1 MHSISLIVNCQLS
14 IVNYKAGLVMNE
26 KTELLIR
33 NIESVIIGKRDV
45 IVKIVCAMLA
55 GGHVLIEDVPGVG
68 KTLLAQTLAKSVS
81 GSFGRIQFTPDLM
94 PSDVVG
100 FTVIDPHTGESEYKE
115 GAAMCN
121 FLLADEINR
130 TSPKVQS
137 ALLEAMEELQI
148 SVDGVTH
155 KLPVPFMTLAT
166 QNPIETYGTYHLPE
180 AQLDRFLMR
189 LSIGYPDRAAE
200 LLMLERM
207 PHNIEV
213 EPVMSLEDVMA
224 LREAAGRVYVSE
236 QVRAYILMVVCATR
250 TSRDVKLG
258 ASPRASI
265 ALFRAAQAMALMSG
279 RAYVTPDDVKA
290 VAAEV
295 LAHRLILAAGQSTF
309 RSGAE
314 IIAKILVDTPVP
326 V

>member
-1 MHSISLIVNCQLS
+1 MHPKIGQL
-14 IVNYKAGLVMNE
+14 VE
-26 KTELLIR
+26 
-33 NIESVIIGKRDV
+33 NIEKVIIGKHEV
-45 IVKIVCAMLA
+45 IVKMVCAMLA

-81 GSFGRIQFTPDLM
+81 GTFGRIQFTPDLM

-100 FTVIDPHTGESEYKE
+100 YTVIDMNGHSEYRA

-155 KLPVPFMTLAT
+155 KLPVPLMTLAT

-180 AQLDRFLMR
+180 AQLDRFIMR

-200 LLMLERM
+200 KRMLEKM
-207 PHNIEV
+207 PQSIEV
-213 EPVMSLEDVMA
+213 SSVMTLEEVME
-224 LREAAGRVYVSE
+224 LRAEAGKISVSDG
-236 QVRAYILMVVCATR
+236 VKTYILQIVGATR
-250 TSRDVKLG
+250 NRQEIKLG
-258 ASPRASI
+258 ASPRGTI
-265 ALFRAAQAMALMSG
+265 ALFRASQAMALING
-279 RAYVTPDDVKA
+279 RDFVTPDDVKA
-290 VAAEV
+290 VAREV
-295 LAHRLILAAGQSTF
+295 LSHRIILAAGQSVF
-309 RSGAE
+309 MDSVSV
-314 IIAKILVDTPVP
+314 IDKILGETTVP

>member
-1 MHSISLIVNCQLS
+1 MNNKIEQLIN
-14 IVNYKAGLVMNE
+14 
-26 KTELLIR
+26 
-33 NIESVIIGKRDV
+33 NIESVILGKRDV
-45 IVKIVCAMLA
+45 IEKVVCAMLC

-68 KTLLAQTLAKSVS
+68 KTLLAETLARSVS

-100 FTVIDPHTGESEYKE
+100 YTVIDRKTGAEEYRA
-115 GAAMCN
+115 GAVMCN

-148 SVDGVTH
+148 SVDGKTH
-155 KLPVPFMTLAT
+155 ALPSPFMTLAT

-200 LLMLERM
+200 MQMLEKM
-207 PHNIEV
+207 PQSLEV
-213 EPVMSLEDVMA
+213 SPVMSLEDVSG
-224 LREAAGRVYVSE
+224 LRSMVSKVAVSE
-236 QVRAYILMVVCATR
+236 QIKAYILMIVGATR
-250 TSRDVKLG
+250 SKQEIKLG

-265 ALFRAAQAMALMSG
+265 ALYRASQALAFMNN
-279 RAYVTPDDVKA
+279 RAFVTPDDVKA
-290 VAAEV
+290 LASAV
-295 LAHRLILAAGQSTF
+295 LSHRIILAAGQSEYLN
-309 RSGAE
+309 SE
-314 IIAKILVDTPVP
+314 QIIEKILMETVIPV
-326 V
+326 

>member
-1 MHSISLIVNCQLS
+1 
-14 IVNYKAGLVMNE
+14 MNE
-26 KTELLIR
+26 KTELLIQ
-33 NIESVIIGKRDV
+33 NIEGVIIGKRDV

>member
-1 MHSISLIVNCQLS
+1 MNPRIEQLI
-14 IVNYKAGLVMNE
+14 K
-26 KTELLIR
+26 
-33 NIESVIIGKRDV
+33 NIENVIIGKHDV
-45 IVKIVCAMLA
+45 IVKIICAMIA

-68 KTLLAQTLAKSVS
+68 KTLLAETLAKSVS

-94 PSDVVG
+94 PSDVIG
-100 FTVIDPHTGESEYKE
+100 YTVIDQKTGASEYRA

-137 ALLEAMEELQI
+137 SLLEAMEELQI
-148 SVDGVTH
+148 SVDGITH

-180 AQLDRFLMR
+180 AQLDRFIMR

-200 LLMLERM
+200 MQMLEKM

-213 EPVMSLEDVMA
+213 QSVMTLEEVVS
-224 LREAAGRVYVSE
+224 LREMASRVSVSE
-236 QVRAYILMVVCATR
+236 QVKAYILMIVGATR
-250 TSRDVKLG
+250 NNQEIKLG

-265 ALFRAAQAMALMSG
+265 ALYRAAQAMALINN
-279 RAYVTPDDVKA
+279 RAFATPDDVKA
-290 VAAEV
+290 MAPSV
-295 LAHRLILAAGQSTF
+295 LGHRVILAAGQNEYMS
-309 RSGAE
+309 SEE
-314 IIAKILVDTPVP
+314 IIQKILMETVVP

>member
-1 MHSISLIVNCQLS
+1 MNPKIEQLIN
-14 IVNYKAGLVMNE
+14 
-26 KTELLIR
+26 
-33 NIESVIIGKRDV
+33 NIENVIIGKREV
-45 IVKIVCAMLA
+45 IENIVCAMLA
-55 GGHVLIEDVPGVG
+55 SGHVLIEDVPGVG
-68 KTLLAQTLAKSVS
+68 KTLLAETLAKSVS

-94 PSDVVG
+94 PSDVIG
-100 FTVIDPHTGESEYKE
+100 YTVIDQRSGEASYRP

-155 KLPVPFMTLAT
+155 KLPTPFMTLAT

-200 LLMLERM
+200 LRMLEKM
-207 PHNIEV
+207 PHKMTV
-213 EPVMSLEDVMA
+213 QPVMDLQELVS
-224 LREAAGRVYVSE
+224 LREAATRIDVSE
-236 QVRAYILMVVCATR
+236 QVKAYILMIVSATR
-250 TSRDVKLG
+250 SRREVKLG

-265 ALFRAAQAMALMSG
+265 ALFRAAQATAMMNN
-279 RAYVTPDDVKA
+279 RAFTVPEDVKKNA
-290 VAAEV
+290 VSV
-295 LAHRLILAAGQSTF
+295 LAHRVILAAGQTEFETS
-309 RSGAE
+309 E
-314 IIAKILVDTPVP
+314 QIVEKIVSETIVP
-326 V
+326 T

>member
-1 MHSISLIVNCQLS
+1 MNPRIEQLI
-14 IVNYKAGLVMNE
+14 K
-26 KTELLIR
+26 
-33 NIESVIIGKRDV
+33 NIENVIIGKHDV
-45 IVKIVCAMLA
+45 IVKIICAMIA

-68 KTLLAQTLAKSVS
+68 KTLLAETLAKSVS

-94 PSDVVG
+94 PSDVIG
-100 FTVIDPHTGESEYKE
+100 YTVIDQKTGASEYRA

-137 ALLEAMEELQI
+137 SLLEAMEELQI
-148 SVDGVTH
+148 SVDGITH

-189 LSIGYPDRAAE
+189 ISIGYPDRAAE
-200 LLMLERM
+200 MRMLEKM

-213 EPVMSLEDVMA
+213 QSVMTLEEVVA
-224 LREAAGRVYVSE
+224 LRDMASRVSVSE
-236 QVRAYILMVVCATR
+236 QVKAYILSIVCATR
-250 TSRDVKLG
+250 NKREIKLG

-265 ALFRAAQAMALMSG
+265 ALYRAAQAMALINN
-279 RAYVTPDDVKA
+279 RAFATPDDVKSM
-290 VAAEV
+290 AASV
-295 LAHRLILAAGQSTF
+295 LGHRVILAAGQSDYM
-309 RSGAE
+309 SSEE
-314 IIAKILVDTPVP
+314 IIQKILMETVIPI
-326 V
+326 

>member
-1 MHSISLIVNCQLS
+1 MNAKIEQLIS
-14 IVNYKAGLVMNE
+14 
-26 KTELLIR
+26 
-33 NIESVIIGKRDV
+33 NIEKVILGKRYV
-45 IVKIVCAMLA
+45 IERVICAMLA
-55 GGHVLIEDVPGVG
+55 EGHVLIEDVPGVG
-68 KTLLAQTLAKSVS
+68 KTLLAETLAKSVS
-81 GSFGRIQFTPDLM
+81 GSFSRIQFTPDLM
-94 PSDVVG
+94 PSDVIG
-100 FTVIDPHTGESEYKE
+100 YTSIDINTGKSEYRP

-137 ALLEAMEELQI
+137 ALLEAMEEKQI

-189 LSIGYPDRAAE
+189 LSVGYPDRAAE
-200 LLMLERM
+200 MAMLDIM
-207 PHNIEV
+207 PQSAEV
-213 EPVMSLEDVMA
+213 SPVMSLEELMS
-224 LREAAGRVYVSE
+224 LRAAVKGVSVTE
-236 QVRAYILMVVCATR
+236 QVKAYILSIVAATR
-250 TSRDVKLG
+250 NNPQIVKLG

-265 ALFRAAQAMALMSG
+265 ALYKAAQAMAMMND

-290 VAAEV
+290 VAVPV
-295 LAHRLILAAGQSTF
+295 LAHRIILASGQQMFNTP
-309 RSGAE
+309 E
-314 IIAKILVDTPVP
+314 QLVIKILNDTVVP

>member
-1 MHSISLIVNCQLS
+1 MNPKIEKLIN
-14 IVNYKAGLVMNE
+14 
-26 KTELLIR
+26 
-33 NIESVIIGKRDV
+33 NIENVILGKRAV
-45 IVKIVCAMLA
+45 IEKVVCAMLC

-100 FTVIDPHTGESEYKE
+100 YTVIDQKTGVEEYRR
-115 GAAMCN
+115 GAVMCN

-148 SVDGVTH
+148 SVDGKTH
-155 KLPVPFMTLAT
+155 ALPEPFMTLAT

-189 LSIGYPDRAAE
+189 LSLGYPDRAAE
-200 LLMLERM
+200 LAMLDKM
-207 PHNIEV
+207 PHDIEV
-213 EPVMSLEDVMA
+213 SPVMTLEEITQ
-224 LREAAGRVYVSE
+224 LRGMISKITVSE
-236 QVRAYILMVVCATR
+236 QVKAYILMIVSATR
-250 TSRDVKLG
+250 NKQEIKLG

-265 ALFRAAQAMALMSG
+265 ALYKAVQAMAFMNNRSF
-279 RAYVTPDDVKA
+279 ATPDDVKYLASA
-290 VAAEV
+290 V
-295 LAHRLILAAGQSTF
+295 LSHRIILAAGQSAYLTP
-309 RSGAE
+309 E
-314 IIAKILVDTPVP
+314 QIIEKILVETPVP

>member
-1 MHSISLIVNCQLS
+1 MKGILQMNPKIEKLIN
-14 IVNYKAGLVMNE
+14 
-26 KTELLIR
+26 
-33 NIESVIIGKRDV
+33 NIENVILGKRAV
-45 IVKIVCAMLA
+45 IEKVVCAMLC

-100 FTVIDPHTGESEYKE
+100 YTVIDQKTGVEEYRS
-115 GAAMCN
+115 GAVMCN

-148 SVDGVTH
+148 SVDGKTH
-155 KLPVPFMTLAT
+155 ALPEPFMTLAT

-189 LSIGYPDRAAE
+189 LSIGYPDRSAE
-200 LLMLERM
+200 LQMLDKM
-207 PHNIEV
+207 PHDIDV
-213 EPVMSLEDVMA
+213 SPVMTLEEITQ
-224 LREAAGRVYVSE
+224 LRGMISKITVSE
-236 QVRAYILMVVCATR
+236 QVKAYILMIVGATR
-250 TSRDVKLG
+250 NRQEIKLG

-265 ALFRAAQAMALMSG
+265 ALYKAVQAMAFMNNRSF
-279 RAYVTPDDVKA
+279 ATPDDVKYLASA
-290 VAAEV
+290 V
-295 LAHRLILAAGQSTF
+295 LSHRIILAAGQSSFLTP
-309 RSGAE
+309 E
-314 IIAKILVDTPVP
+314 QIIEKILVETPVP

>member
-1 MHSISLIVNCQLS
+1 MNPKIEKLIN
-14 IVNYKAGLVMNE
+14 
-26 KTELLIR
+26 
-33 NIESVIIGKRDV
+33 NIENVILGKRAV
-45 IVKIVCAMLA
+45 IEKVVCAMLC

-100 FTVIDPHTGESEYKE
+100 YTVIDQKTGTEEYRA
-115 GAAMCN
+115 GAVMCN

-137 ALLEAMEELQI
+137 SLLEAMEELQI
-148 SVDGVTH
+148 SVDGKTH
-155 KLPVPFMTLAT
+155 ALPEPFMTLAT

-189 LSIGYPDRAAE
+189 LSLGYPDRAAE
-200 LLMLERM
+200 LAMLDKM
-207 PHNIEV
+207 PHSIEV
-213 EPVMSLEDVMA
+213 SPVMTLEEVTQ
-224 LREAAGRVYVSE
+224 LRGMISKITVSE
-236 QVRAYILMVVCATR
+236 QVKAYILMIVSATR
-250 TSRDVKLG
+250 NKQEIKLG

-265 ALFRAAQAMALMSG
+265 ALYKAVQAMAFMNNRSF
-279 RAYVTPDDVKA
+279 ATPDDVKYLASA
-290 VAAEV
+290 V
-295 LAHRLILAAGQSTF
+295 LSHRIILAAGQSAYLN
-309 RSGAE
+309 AE
-314 IIAKILVDTPVP
+314 QIIEKILVETPVP

>member
-1 MHSISLIVNCQLS
+1 MNPRIEQLI
-14 IVNYKAGLVMNE
+14 K
-26 KTELLIR
+26 
-33 NIESVIIGKRDV
+33 NIENVIIGKREV
-45 IVKIVCAMLA
+45 IVKIICAMIA

-68 KTLLAQTLAKSVS
+68 KTLLAETLAKSVS

-94 PSDVVG
+94 PSDVIG
-100 FTVIDPHTGESEYKE
+100 YTVIDQRTGAAEYRA

-148 SVDGVTH
+148 SVDGITH

-189 LSIGYPDRAAE
+189 ISIGYPDRAAE
-200 LLMLERM
+200 LKMLEKM

-213 EPVMSLEDVMA
+213 HPVMSLEEVVS
-224 LREAAGRVYVSE
+224 LREMSSRVSVSE
-236 QVRAYILMVVCATR
+236 QVKAYILMIVGATR
-250 TSRDVKLG
+250 GRQEIKLG

-265 ALFRAAQAMALMSG
+265 ALYRAAQAMALVSN
-279 RAYVTPDDVKA
+279 RSFATPDDVKYMA
-290 VAAEV
+290 PSV
-295 LAHRLILAAGQSTF
+295 LGHRVMLAAGQSDYLSSEELI
-309 RSGAE
+309 R
-314 IIAKILVDTPVP
+314 KILTETVVP

>member
-1 MHSISLIVNCQLS
+1 MNGKIESLI
-14 IVNYKAGLVMNE
+14 G
-26 KTELLIR
+26 
-33 NIESVIIGKRDV
+33 NIEQVIIGKRQV
-45 IVKIVCAMLA
+45 VEKVVCAMLA

-81 GSFGRIQFTPDLM
+81 GTFGRIQFTPDLM

-100 FTVIDPHTGESEYKE
+100 YTYIDRVSGETSYRA

-137 ALLEAMEELQI
+137 CLLEAMEELQI

-155 KLPVPFMTLAT
+155 KLPTPFMTLAT

-189 LSIGYPDRAAE
+189 LSIGYPDRASE
-200 LLMLERM
+200 LAMLGKM
-207 PHNIEV
+207 PQGREV
-213 EPVMSLEDVMA
+213 APVMTLEELSAMRGAVE
-224 LREAAGRVYVSE
+224 RITVSE
-236 QVRAYILMVVCATR
+236 NVKAYILMIVSATR
-250 TSRDVKLG
+250 SSEEVKLG

-265 ALFRAAQAMALMSG
+265 ALYRAAQAMAFMNS
-279 RAYVTPDDVKA
+279 RAFATPDDVRA
-290 VAAEV
+290 VAREV
-295 LAHRLILAAGQSTF
+295 LSHRIILAAGHTVESA
-309 RSGAE
+309 GAL
-314 IIAKILVDTPVP
+314 IAQILEQTPVP
-326 V
+326 M

>member
-1 MHSISLIVNCQLS
+1 MNPKVEQLIN
-14 IVNYKAGLVMNE
+14 
-26 KTELLIR
+26 
-33 NIESVIIGKRDV
+33 NIDNVIIGKHDV
-45 IVKIVCAMLA
+45 IVKIVCAMIA

-68 KTLLAQTLAKSVS
+68 KTLLAETLAKSVS

-94 PSDVVG
+94 PSDVIG
-100 FTVIDPHTGESEYKE
+100 YTVIDQKTAETSYRP

-137 ALLEAMEELQI
+137 SLLEAMEELQI

-189 LSIGYPDRAAE
+189 ISIGYPDRSAE
-200 LLMLERM
+200 LSMLEKM
-207 PHNIEV
+207 PQKMNV
-213 EPVMSLEDVMA
+213 QPVMSLDEVLE
-224 LREAAGRVYVSE
+224 LRESASKVAVSE
-236 QVRAYILMVVCATR
+236 QVKAYILMIVGATR
-250 TSRDVKLG
+250 NRREIKLG
-258 ASPRASI
+258 ASPRGSI
-265 ALFRAAQAMALMSG
+265 ALYRAAQAMALINN
-279 RAYVTPDDVKA
+279 RAFATPDDVKTMASA
-290 VAAEV
+290 V
-295 LAHRLILAAGQSTF
+295 LSHRVILAAGQTEFVS
-309 RSGAE
+309 SEELIG
-314 IIAKILVDTPVP
+314 KILMDTTVP